1 MFIKLI
7 IQILL
12 KQFFLGYQIS
22 LALPVSHSNILSFI
36 EGAVAYSFIEDHLCF
51 CDPPNIFL
59 DIFPKLGLFFPV

>member
-12 KQFFLGYQIS
+12 KQIFLGYQIS
-22 LALPVSHSNILSFI
+22 VGNILSFT